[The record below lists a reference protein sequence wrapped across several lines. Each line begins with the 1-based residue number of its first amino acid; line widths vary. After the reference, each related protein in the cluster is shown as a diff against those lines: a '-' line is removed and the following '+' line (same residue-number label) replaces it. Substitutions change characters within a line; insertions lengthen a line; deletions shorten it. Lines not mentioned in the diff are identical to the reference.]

1 MAKVAKRKRAKRT
14 AKAGAANR
22 MRQALIAL
30 GALAFVAAAAGSIY
44 LQSDSHFGAG
54 EGTPL
59 AEGCIRDKSGF
70 RALAGKPEFYVELT
84 NACSQRARCSVHVNV
99 TNSRGSKIDSGTL
112 VLAAGAP
119 GQETR
124 ATFATPT
131 AEHGG
136 MASMSRKCVG
146 I

>member
-1 MAKVAKRKRAKRT
+1 
-14 AKAGAANR
+14 
-22 MRQALIAL
+22 MRRALIAL
-30 GALAFVAAAAGSIY
+30 GVLAFVAAAAGSIY
-44 LQSDSHFGAG
+44 WQSDSRLGAG

-59 AEGCIRDKSGF
+59 AEGCIKDKSGF
-70 RALAGKPEFYVELT
+70 RALAGKPEFYVEFSNT
-84 NACSQRARCSVHVNV
+84 CSQRARCSVHVNV
-99 TNSRGSKIDSGTL
+99 TGSRGSKTDSGTL

-119 GQETR
+119 GQEAK

-131 AEHGG
+131 AENGG

>member
-1 MAKVAKRKRAKRT
+1 MAKATKRTRAKRA
-14 AKAGAANR
+14 AKATATNR
-22 MRQALIAL
+22 MRRALIAL
-30 GALAFVAAAAGSIY
+30 GALAFIAAAAGSIY
-44 LQSDSHFGAG
+44 LQSEARFAAG
-54 EGTPL
+54 EATPL

-70 RALAGKPEFYVELT
+70 RAVAGKSEFHVELS
-84 NACSQRARCSVHVNV
+84 NSCSQPARCIVHVNV
-99 TNSRGSKIDSGTL
+99 TGSRGSKTDSGTL

-131 AEHGG
+131 AENGG